1 MADTDTTQGPIAA
14 GTPFPAEGRE
24 MVARVYEG
32 HAEPHECCA
41 PGDRLE
47 AERRIVCSGGRHGLT
62 PTPHKAPSPPARRSR
77 SANTPSNLV
86 ATSSSWWTRPRCAT
100 TRPRCARAWRPT
112 VTCSCAAFIPAP
124 THWPLARWTLDA
136 IAREGGLKEGSDVAD
151 GLIGAENRNF
161 PFFRQVEVSHGPP
174 ILNVVNSRATFAF
187 FEALFGK
194 PVLTFDKRWL
204 RCMAKGRHNH
214 FHYDNVYVGRGTPN
228 RVTMWT
234 ALSGADLGGGPLVI
248 GLGSNR
254 HRRLIET
261 YGATDMD
268 RDLTDA
274 VFTQD
279 PRELVE
285 DFGFKLATTRYQ
297 PGDAI
302 IFGMFMLHS
311 SAPNLSDRYRISID
325 TRYQPK
331 DEATDERFFFGEDGT
346 WLGNFSNKG
355 ATYKPMSELREEWG
369 I

>member
-1 MADTDTTQGPIAA
+1 MRQ
-14 GTPFPAEGRE
+14 
-24 MVARVYEG
+24 
-32 HAEPHECCA
+32 CA
-41 PGDRLE
+41 
-47 AERRIVCSGGRHGLT
+47 
-62 PTPHKAPSPPARRSR
+62 
-77 SANTPSNLV
+77 
-86 ATSSSWWTRPRCAT
+86 
-100 TRPRCARAWRPT
+100 
-112 VTCSCAAFIPAP
+112 
-124 THWPLARWTLDA
+124 
-136 IAREGGLKEGSDVAD
+136 
-151 GLIGAENRNF
+151 
-161 PFFRQVEVSHGPP
+161 
-174 ILNVVNSRATFAF
+174 
-187 FEALFGK
+187 
-194 PVLTFDKRWL
+194 
-204 RCMAKGRHNH
+204 
-214 FHYDNVYVGRGTPN
+214 
-228 RVTMWT
+228 
-234 ALSGADLGGGPLVI
+234 LVI

-331 DEATDERFFFGEDGT
+331 DEATQDPRELVEDFGFKLATTRYQPGDAIIFGMFDERFFFGEDGT